1 MLLFGSVFEFLFFL
15 YLTTNFVKI
24 NYPEHFTKIIVF
36 ISYNLIYYFSFAQI
50 KFTKLQIIIND
61 KYFNF
66 IKSNPKLI
74 EYINKL
80 KKIEHL
86 EYVLDNSI
94 LTTTDIIP
102 EKYDF
107 IIYSDIMNCK
117 ANKLILDKMPLIEIK
132 DIKCEE
138 TKYKF
143 ILIEITID
151 NKTTK
156 IDFKTEDYNFMITNN
171 KLNAKFIHYFMKK
184 YYNYEDASS
193 FDYTLKI
200 LDQNVS
206 ESILDKQKEIEFG
219 LNAYRIIELNNNDN
233 NELNNND
240 NNELN
245 NNENELNNELNK

>member
-1 MLLFGSVFEFLFFL
+1 MILFGSIFEFLFFL

-24 NYPEHFTKIIVF
+24 NYPEHFTKIFVC

-61 KYFNF
+61 KYFSF

-94 LTTTDIIP
+94 LTTTDVIP

-117 ANKLILDKMPLIEIK
+117 ANKLILDKMPLTEIK

-143 ILIEITID
+143 ILTEITID

-184 YYNYEDASS
+184 YYKYEETDAAS
-193 FDYTLKI
+193 FDYTIKI

-206 ESILDKQKEIEFG
+206 ESILDKHKEIEFG
-219 LNAYRIIELNNNDN
+219 LNAYRIIELNNELNT
-233 NELNNND
+233 ELNN
-240 NNELN
+240 
-245 NNENELNNELNK
+245 